1 MSSAGMKRSAVE
13 LAAVV
18 GSVLTLTACGSSS
31 TTNSTSSS
39 TGAAASGAS
48 SGSTDVAAARKA
60 IASYI
65 GKPSPFPVT
74 DKLQKVPTG
83 ASIATVDSGTPVSSL
98 LNQILGA
105 AAKTMGVKKQRF
117 AAGQAATTTSAA
129 FDSVIAKKPD
139 AVLANGIN
147 IELWAKQLKTLQ
159 AAKVPVVGSAVL
171 DGKKYGLDVTQ
182 ASENESQRSG
192 KIMADY
198 VVAKMNPKAKVVVY
212 DVPEIQLIGLI
223 ANAFTG
229 ELKRICPACSVRRVQ
244 VPAAT
249 IANKAP
255 STIVSDLQA
264 HSDTNV
270 AVFADDEVQI
280 GLPDALKKAGIKIP
294 TLGFAPTP
302 TNLQYLKDGKETA
315 ALASDL
321 PVLAW
326 TQLDQVAREV
336 TGQKLSGPEA
346 QGLGVVQF
354 LTRKDITF
362 NPKMGWTGYPD
373 FAARFKKLWGV

>member
-1 MSSAGMKRSAVE
+1 MSSRSLKASGVRF
-13 LAAVV
+13 AAAT
-18 GSVLTLTACGSSS
+18 GSVLALAACGSSS
-31 TTNSTSSS
+31 GAGTTSSTSATTN
-39 TGAAASGAS
+39 GAAASGP
-48 SGSTDVAAARKA
+48 DVAAARKA
-60 IASYI
+60 VASYI

-74 DKLQKVPTG
+74 DKLQKVPAG

-98 LNQILGA
+98 LNQLLGG
-105 AAKTMGVKKQRF
+105 AAKTMGVKTQRF

-129 FDSVIAKKPD
+129 FDSVVAKKPD

-159 AAKVPVVGSAVL
+159 AMKVPVVASAVL
-171 DGKKYGLDVTQ
+171 GGKGFGLDVTQ
-182 ASENESQRSG
+182 ASEAESRRDG
-192 KIMADY
+192 KAMANY

-223 ANAFTG
+223 ADAFTG

-244 VPAAT
+244 IPAGT

-255 STIVSDLQA
+255 NTIVSDLQA
-264 HSDTNV
+264 NRDTNV
-270 AVFADDEVQI
+270 AVFADDEVEI
-280 GLPDALKKAGIKIP
+280 GLPDALAKAGIKIP

-326 TQLDQVAREV
+326 TQLDQVARGV
-336 TGQKLSGPEA
+336 TGQALTGPEA

-354 LTRKDITF
+354 LTKKDITF

-373 FAARFKKLWGV
+373 FAVRFKKLWGV